1 MSLLSVV
8 TAHNVYHLLLPS
20 FLIHLTRGL
29 TLTSVPLFVLYHL
42 ELSKSHVGI
51 AVGAI
56 GLGKVLSDIPCGY
69 LLGRIGSRNLMIVCG
84 AIVGLAST
92 VMMMALSASN
102 AAFMLVTISMFF
114 VGVGESTGII
124 SRLAIVTDEHPLEER
139 GRISALLGGSTRI
152 AMAVGPL
159 LSGVLTMIFGI
170 GSVFVVQFILALASV
185 AVVLTI
191 SIPSVEPTPK
201 IPISPSSYRDHIRIL
216 THVIVFVI
224 ALQIVRECR
233 KLVVPLSGNE
243 IGMSVEEISFYSSLS
258 FTLDALLF
266 AAAGPLMDT
275 HGRVFTGCFSVSIMV
290 LSLSILVPAIN
301 PLGIFFH
308 SVISGV
314 GNGFS
319 SGLVIAFGAD
329 LAPQHN
335 RSEFLGMF
343 RLFADSGEL
352 LGPLIVGLVAQYAS
366 IPTMLNVVSSVG
378 VLGAFWLIRF
388 VNESPVARTKSEV
401 PVQAELI
408 GKDQETDS
416 RI

>member
-1 MSLLSVV
+1 
-8 TAHNVYHLLLPS
+8 
-20 FLIHLTRGL
+20 
-29 TLTSVPLFVLYHL
+29 
-42 ELSKSHVGI
+42 
-51 AVGAI
+51 
-56 GLGKVLSDIPCGY
+56 
-69 LLGRIGSRNLMIVCG
+69 
-84 AIVGLAST
+84 
-92 VMMMALSASN
+92 
-102 AAFMLVTISMFF
+102 
-114 VGVGESTGII
+114 
-124 SRLAIVTDEHPLEER
+124 
-139 GRISALLGGSTRI
+139 
-152 AMAVGPL
+152 MAVGPL
-159 LSGVLTMIFGI
+159 LSGLLTMIFGI
-170 GSVFVVQFILALASV
+170 GSVFVVQFILAFASV
-185 AVVLTI
+185 AVVFTK
-191 SIPSVEPTPK
+191 SIPSVEPIPK
-201 IPISPSSYRDHIRIL
+201 IPISSSSYRDHIRIL

-266 AAAGPLMDT
+266 AAAGPLMDM

-290 LSLSILVPAIN
+290 LSLSILVPAIT
-301 PLGIFFH
+301 PTGIFFH

-366 IPTMLNVVSSVG
+366 IPTMLNVVSGVG
-378 VLGAFWLIRF
+378 VLGAFWLIQF
-388 VNESPVARTKSEV
+388 VTESPVSRTKPDD
-401 PVQAELI
+401 PVNAGLI
-408 GKDQETDS
+408 GKDQETGS